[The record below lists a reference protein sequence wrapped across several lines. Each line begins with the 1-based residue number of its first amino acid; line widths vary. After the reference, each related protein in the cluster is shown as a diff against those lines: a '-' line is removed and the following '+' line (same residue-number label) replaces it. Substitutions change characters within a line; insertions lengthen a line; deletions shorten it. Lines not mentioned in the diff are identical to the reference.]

1 MMEKIVLYRRVD
13 DVYIPFGSTQVTTA
27 VAQHLAPDG
36 YGAFLPKNWPM
47 AFSYR
52 DDSSVYVITEL
63 TLLEWLKHPSSAK
76 EAYKNCLMLAVIS
89 DDVDLAE
96 FLKHSTPTRV
106 FNAVRD
112 LIQIAFEQPN
122 PDDRVEL
129 ARLLV
134 EIMKTFVTNILCGD
148 YCKDRNFRSGNRCI
162 SMLLRLKF
170 LISEDTAE
178 IELLKKFA
186 SAGDNKTTIQSAFC
200 KIRDMTKTIDETLE
214 LLKNNKIE
222 PGRYENMYKR

>member
-1 MMEKIVLYRRVD
+1 MEKIVLYRRVD
-13 DVYIPFGSTQVTTA
+13 DVYIPFGSAQVTTA

-36 YGAFLPKNWPM
+36 YGAFLPENWPM

-52 DDSSVYVITEL
+52 DDSSVYMITEL
-63 TLLEWLKHPSSAK
+63 TLLEWLKRPSSAK
-76 EAYKNCLMLAVIS
+76 EAYKNCLLLAVIS

-112 LIQIAFEQPN
+112 LIQIAFEQSN

-134 EIMKTFVTNILCGD
+134 EIMKAFVTNILCGD
-148 YCKDRNFRSGNRCI
+148 YCKDRNFKSGNRCI
-162 SMLLRLKF
+162 SMLLRIKF
-170 LISEDTAE
+170 LISDDSIQ
-178 IELLKKFA
+178 IELLKKFTTD
-186 SAGDNKTTIQSAFC
+186 GNNKAVIQSTFC
-200 KIRDMTKTIDETLE
+200 KIRDISKTIDETLE

-222 PGRYENMYKR
+222 PGRYDNAYKR